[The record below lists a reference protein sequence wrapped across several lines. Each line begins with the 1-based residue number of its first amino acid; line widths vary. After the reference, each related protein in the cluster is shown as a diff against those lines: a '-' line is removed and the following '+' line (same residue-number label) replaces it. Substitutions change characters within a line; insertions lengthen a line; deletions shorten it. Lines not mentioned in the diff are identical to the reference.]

1 MGSSPER
8 NKRVSRRESKRNIG
22 GASTHILR
30 EISRH
35 FQSSTSSTHGGPGDR
50 LGRVLI
56 PRDSVWKGKEIKLRD
71 PPNQIR
77 GSETR
82 NPMHKEGLT
91 VK

>member
-1 MGSSPER
+1 MEAQET
-8 NKRVSRRESKRNIG
+8 V
-22 GASTHILR
+22 
-30 EISRH
+30 
-35 FQSSTSSTHGGPGDR
+35 R